1 MRVVFK
7 FFVWLM
13 CVVGYVKAP
22 YASAVSHANSL
33 AKSSSE
39 TQQDTFYLNNGNTY
53 YCNHFANNNPKIFN
67 FANGTVVQ
75 TLYGIAYKCVEGWPD
90 KWENV
95 GVQWCSDTEFRELNK
110 KGAKYCVVQDGKEQR
125 CRVHGGDYV
134 EDGGWS
140 GGCLRATLPKQS
152 CDGQAHGKME
162 KHVKCANIP
171 NSADCDRK
179 CNNGTWEYILVKC
192 DNYYHVDGVVCTRDE
207 KYPNGSCTPE
217 DLAKVMRAGYASA
230 GKYNSNLQC
239 YATACKSG
247 SWLVYK
253 DGKNQGWCVTDA
265 SCPKD
270 YKVKVENGRASADAD
285 NKVICMKVNG
295 DCTEMPANA
304 ATAHLEWDAQSRTTK
319 CKVDSCVSSDYEV
332 VNNECVVVKKDLKQ
346 CSSDQIQEAD
356 KNSIV
361 QSQIDNSEKI
371 TIKDKSGNDICFAYK
386 CIENHHVV
394 EGKCVAQST
403 DTSETAASDKVSAGE
418 SAQVSN
424 DGTTTSAPTD
434 ENSAAAPA
442 QTPVAD
448 GTECQSG
455 AAHATAGVMR
465 NGECVP
471 SKCEDGYELK
481 NDSCV
486 EISGPCDSAP
496 EHSTASHREFNPDT
510 KEIECIVDGCASGYA
525 ESKDRLSCEED
536 LEEKVKAAKERE
548 QSFANRMLGG
558 ATMAA
563 TGAGGQMLATGL
575 AEKKADADAERQ
587 MTAYLQT
594 MHCDYAD
601 GKQVS
606 GGMKSVMLPGGN
618 ELINLYSQY
627 VNLANDL
634 KARKSA
640 LGMRPGIESEPILD
654 GATSGLY
661 DDVSLGKT
669 GGAYVSLARALMN
682 PDGAD
687 AVAWAAQKEESQK
700 DIKTGAI
707 VAGVGAA
714 VGLIGNVAINHDAM
728 KSKGGSSRTR
738 AKYKQVTEDIEQ
750 LQPQADALPAQP
762 CSDFNGTTNEGYVP
776 DCRCR
781 ESGYAFSTDK
791 GCYDQNVSVSIC
803 NKTGLVNTEACVC
816 IAYTVE
822 ENGQCKCDEKNGYK
836 EVSGACVKETVP
848 QTEVAKLTLSADTT
862 FKTGSYALTDNAK
875 NILSQFKD
883 KIKTH
888 KGLFYGKDYKIVI
901 TGHTDRVPFKRGS
914 SMNNQMLSERRA
926 ASVKT
931 ELLSGMSDILS
942 SDKIETSGV
951 ADSDCKKE
959 TYSAANDERC
969 RKVVITITAPD
980 EGTDMGNLL
989 EQVTSGVADGL
1000 GGKVGA
1006 LDANLLNVK

>member
-1 MRVVFK
+1 LRFK
-7 FFVWLM
+7 FAIFCSVIFVF
-13 CVVGYVKAP
+13 CGIDQVCYGYVANP
-22 YASAVSHANSL
+22 YADLGRTFQQAASGKKSNKQPNMPVAQPEEFVPTICSYGGRDYFKGDSTTIDDCYRFDNVSND
-33 AKSSSE
+33 AKKCKI
-39 TQQDTFYLNNGNTY
+39 T
-53 YCNHFANNNPKIFN
+53 CNPELSGPSRGWEFVILECN
-67 FANGTVVQ
+67 
-75 TLYGIAYKCVEGWPD
+75 EGWPS
-90 KWENV
+90 K
-95 GVQWCSDTEFRELNK
+95 
-110 KGAKYCVVQDGKEQR
+110 DGKR
-125 CRVHGGDYV
+125 CNTLYDNDEVKKTG
-134 EDGGWS
+134 E
-140 GGCLRATLPKQS
+140 ATTPSSQTQS
-152 CDGQAHGKME
+152 N
-162 KHVKCANIP
+162 VT
-171 NSADCDRK
+171 
-179 CNNGTWEYILVKC
+179 GT
-192 DNYYHVDGVVCTRDE
+192 GVVASRKT
-207 KYPNGSCTPE
+207 YGGACTPD
-217 DLAKVMRAGYASA
+217 DLAKVMRAGWASA

-253 DGKNQGWCVTDA
+253 NGKNQGWCVTDA

-304 ATAHLEWDAQSRTTK
+304 ATAHLEWDAQSRTAK

-346 CSSDQIQEAD
+346 CSSDQIPEAD

-361 QSQIDNSEKI
+361 QSLIDNSEKI
-371 TIKDKSGNDICFAYK
+371 TIKDTSGNDICFAYK
-386 CIENHHVV
+386 CMANYHVV
-394 EGKCVAQST
+394 NGKCVAQST
-403 DTSETAASDKVSAGE
+403 DTSETAASDNTSAGE

-442 QTPVAD
+442 QTPAAD

-455 AAHATAGVMR
+455 VAHATAGVMR

-481 NDSCV
+481 DDSCV

-525 ESKDRLSCEED
+525 ESEDRLSCEED

-606 GGMKSVMLPGGN
+606 GGLKSVMLPGGN

-634 KARKSA
+634 KSRKLA

-714 VGLIGNVAINHDAM
+714 VGIIGNVAINHDAM
-728 KSKGGSSRTR
+728 KGSSGSKGSSRTR
-738 AKYKQVTEDIEQ
+738 KKYQRVTEKVEEIQKE
-750 LQPQADALPAQP
+750 ADTAPVEQP
-762 CSDFNGTTNEGYVP
+762 CSDITGTTGEGYVP
-776 DCRCR
+776 NCKCA
-781 ESGYAFSTDK
+781 EEGYEFSTDK
-791 GCYDQNVSVSIC
+791 GCYKEAEQAAPVCD
-803 NKTGLVNTEACVC
+803 KTGLVNSESCTC
-816 IAYTVE
+816 IANSIETNKV
-822 ENGQCKCDEKNGYK
+822 CSCDVANGYK
-836 EVSGACVKETVP
+836 EVEGSCVKEEKPRTV
-848 QTEVAKLTLSADTT
+848 VARLSLSSDTT
-862 FKTGSYALTDNAK
+862 FKLGSSTLSDKAK
-875 NILSQFKD
+875 TILSELKQAIMED
-883 KIKTH
+883 KA
-888 KGLFYGKDYKIVI
+888 LFTEGKYEIVI

-914 SMNNQMLSERRA
+914 SMTNQLLSERRA
-926 ASVKT
+926 LSVKT
-931 ELLSGMSDILS
+931 ELLNGMSGILDS
-942 SDKIETSGV
+942 SKIKTSGV
-951 ADSDCKKE
+951 ADTQCDKA
-959 TYSAANDERC
+959 TYPKNNDERC
-969 RKVVITITAPD
+969 RKVVITIIAED
-980 EGTDMGNLL
+980 EEDVLEVSGELL
-989 EQVTSGVADGL
+989 EQVSSGIADGM